1 MVSDKKYK
9 LINNKQHT
17 HKRYVQLQQAT
28 KMAESIVGIIV
39 YGNKFLKPLTVILG
53 ITQQK

>member
-28 KMAESIVGIIV
+28 KMAESIIGIIV